1 MAKRRIALRSG
12 GLLNTE
18 DGPWSSDT
26 VTNSYVNRLRTS
38 LVLQQPTGLWTNGFI
53 WDAAGRLTNAT
64 SRAGSFVYQ
73 YVGPGPVLELN

>member
-1 MAKRRIALRSG
+1 MDRRRPFA
-12 GLLNTE
+12 
-18 DGPWSSDT
+18 SDT

-38 LVLQQPTGLWTNGFI
+38 LVLQQPTGLWTNGFT

-64 SRAGSFVYQ
+64 SRASSFVYQ

>member
-1 MAKRRIALRSG
+1 
-12 GLLNTE
+12 
-18 DGPWSSDT
+18 
-26 VTNSYVNRLRTS
+26 
-38 LVLQQPTGLWTNGFI
+38 VLQQPTGLWTNGFI